1 MLLEVL
7 DEPLLH
13 SVRSALSED
22 VGSGDITA
30 HLIPENHIARASVI
44 SREPAVLCGMAWFN
58 AVFAELDT
66 RIRIDWHVHDGAQ
79 AETGERLCALQ
90 GPARAM
96 LTGERTALNFLQ
108 TLSGTATLARRYAD
122 VVADLPVRILDTR
135 KTLPGLRLAQK
146 YAVRIGGCHNHRTG
160 LYDGILIKENHIL
173 AAGSVQQ
180 SIQQARAEN
189 PGMAVEIEV
198 ENESQIQQA
207 LEAGAE
213 RLLLDNFSLPELKK
227 AVKLADKRAEL
238 EASGGITLGN
248 LREIAL
254 TGVDFISIG
263 TLTKNLQAIDLSM
276 RFEKTRD
283 NLDSYDSPGK

>member
-7 DEPLLH
+7 DEPLLQT
-13 SVRSALSED
+13 VRSALSED

-30 HLIPENHIARASVI
+30 HLIPETHSARAGVI
-44 SREPAVLCGMAWFN
+44 CREPAVLCGMAWFN

-66 RIRIDWHVHDGAQ
+66 RIRVDWHVHDGAQ
-79 AETGERLCALQ
+79 IGSGQRLCTLQ

-160 LYDGILIKENHIL
+160 LYDGILIKENHIV
-173 AAGSVQQ
+173 AAGSIQQ
-180 SIQQARAEN
+180 AIQQARAEN
-189 PGMAVEIEV
+189 PGMPVEIEV
-198 ENESQIQQA
+198 ENEAQIHQA
-207 LEAGAE
+207 LEACAE
-213 RLLLDNFSLPELKK
+213 RLLLDNFPLPGLKQ
-227 AVKLADKRAEL
+227 AVKLVDGRAEL
-238 EASGGITLGN
+238 EASGGITLEN
-248 LREIAL
+248 LRVVAL
-254 TGVDFISIG
+254 AGVDFISIG
-263 TLTKNLQAIDLSM
+263 TLTKNVQSIDLSM
-276 RFEKTRD
+276 LFEKSET
-283 NLDSYDSPGK
+283 K